1 MSHGPEQ
8 GAATIAATS
17 AAPWR
22 VAYWWSMI
30 FFRKPVST
38 FRDHA
43 LAWIGRVEQAL
54 GIAVALAAAA
64 ILLFE
69 VGLLFVGVIARYFFH
84 RPLVWADELASTLFV
99 WLSALGAV
107 LAMRRNAHMRLTT
120 FISRAAP
127 ARRQQIETATLLVIA
142 AFVLL
147 IAHPAIEY
155 AIDEAIVRTPGLDIS
170 NSWRASAVAACAIL
184 IAVLSI
190 LRLATTSPS
199 LKFLAAGAGIAV
211 LACAALWLARPLF
224 LGLGN
229 YNLAIFFILG
239 VATLVAT
246 GVPIAFAFGIATV
259 GYVALATRAPLTVIV
274 SRMDEGMSHLLLL
287 SIPLFVFLGILI
299 DMTGMARAMVG
310 FLASLL
316 GHVRGGLSYVLLG
329 AMYLVS
335 GISGAKA
342 ADMAAVAPVLFPEMK
357 ARGMKPGELVSLLA
371 SSGAMAET
379 IPPSVV
385 LIVIGSV
392 ASVSIAAL
400 FTGGL
405 LPAAVLALALAIV
418 AYFRS
423 GDDDLSARKRATGAE
438 IGKAFVIAIPAL
450 ILPFLIR
457 AAVVEG
463 IATAVEVST
472 IGIAYAIVAGLF
484 IYRQFDWRRVWPM
497 LVDTASLSGSILFI
511 VGTATAMAW
520 ALTQS
525 GFSRELALLMAKMP
539 GGAAGF
545 MALSIVVF
553 VVLGS
558 VLEGVPALVLLA
570 PLLFPIARQLGI
582 HEVHYSMVVILAM
595 GIGLFAPPFGVGF
608 FTDCAIGNVDPDEAV
623 SRVWPYL
630 GALLVGTIAVAAFP
644 WLSIG
649 FL

>member
-1 MSHGPEQ
+1 VSHATHGEAELAAPHGAVLWINRIEHAL
-8 GAATIAATS
+8 GLAVAIAAAT
-17 AAPWR
+17 
-22 VAYWWSMI
+22 
-30 FFRKPVST
+30 
-38 FRDHA
+38 
-43 LAWIGRVEQAL
+43 
-54 GIAVALAAAA
+54 

-69 VGLLFVGVIARYFFH
+69 VFLLFAGVIARYFVH
-84 RPLVWADELASTLFV
+84 RPLVWGDELASTLFV
-99 WLSALGAV
+99 WLSVLGAV
-107 LAMRRNAHMRLTT
+107 LAMRRSAHMRLTA
-120 FISRAAP
+120 FIGHVP
-127 ARRQQIETATLLVIA
+127 PGLRQKVETVILLVIA
-142 AFVLL
+142 AFVL
-147 IAHPAIEY
+147 IIIYPAIEY
-155 AIDEAIVRTPGLDIS
+155 AIDEAIVRTPGLGIS
-170 NSWRASAVAACAIL
+170 NSWRASAVAAGAIL
-184 IAVLSI
+184 IAIFSV
-190 LRLATTSPS
+190 LRLIATAPS
-199 LKFLAAGAGIAV
+199 TRFLVVSAAAAI
-211 LACAALWLARPLF
+211 LLCAALWLARPLF
-224 LGLGN
+224 MGLGN
-229 YNLAIFFILG
+229 WNLAIFFVLG
-239 VATLVAT
+239 VALLVAG
-246 GVPIAFAFGIATV
+246 GVPIGFAFGIATV

-287 SIPLFVFLGILI
+287 SIPLFVFLGLLI
-299 DMTGMARAMVG
+299 DMTGMARAMVA

-371 SSGAMAET
+371 TSGAMAET

-405 LPAAVLALALAIV
+405 LPALVLALALAAV
-418 AYFRS
+418 AWFRA
-423 GDDDLSARKRATGAE
+423 GDVVARQRATGAE
-438 IGKAFVIAIPAL
+438 IAKTFLIAIPAL
-450 ILPFLIR
+450 ILPVLIR

-463 IATAVEVST
+463 VATAVEVST
-472 IGIAYAIVAGLF
+472 IGIVYTIVVGLL

-497 LVDTASLSGSILFI
+497 LVDTASLSGAILFI

-520 ALTQS
+520 GLTQS
-525 GFSRELALLMAKMP
+525 GFSRELAILMAKMP

-553 VVLGS
+553 VILGS

-608 FTDCAIGNVDPDEAV
+608 FTACAIGKVDPDEAV
-623 SRVWPYL
+623 SSVWPYL
-630 GALLVGTIAVAAFP
+630 GALLIGTIIVAAFP

>member
-1 MSHGPEQ
+1 MAHAIGDKADP
-8 GAATIAATS
+8 AALPDS
-17 AAPWR
+17 A
-22 VAYWWSMI
+22 
-30 FFRKPVST
+30 
-38 FRDHA
+38 
-43 LAWIGRVEQAL
+43 LWIGRLEQAL
-54 GIAVALAAAA
+54 GFIVALVAAA

-69 VGLLFVGVIARYFFH
+69 VVLLFVGVIARYFLH
-84 RPLVWADELASTLFV
+84 RPLVWGDELASTLFV
-99 WLSALGAV
+99 WLSVLGAV

-120 FISRAAP
+120 FIGYAARP
-127 ARRQQIETATLLVIA
+127 LRQRIETAILLVIA

-147 IAHPAIEY
+147 VIYPAIEY
-155 AIDEAIVRTPGLDIS
+155 AIDEAIVRTPGLGIS
-170 NSWRASAVAACAIL
+170 NSWRASAVAAGAIV
-184 IAVLSI
+184 IAIFSI
-190 LRLATTSPS
+190 LRLVATAPS
-199 LKFLAAGAGIAV
+199 TRFLVASVAAAV
-211 LACAALWLARPLF
+211 LICGALWLAGPIF
-224 LGLGN
+224 MKLGN
-229 YNLAIFFILG
+229 WNLVVFFMLG
-239 VATLVAT
+239 VALLVAG
-246 GVPIAFAFGIATV
+246 GVPIGFAFGIAAV
-259 GYVALATRAPLTVIV
+259 GYVALSTSAPLTVIV

-299 DMTGMARAMVG
+299 DMTGMARAMVA

-316 GHVRGGLSYVLLG
+316 GHVRGGLSFVLLG

-371 SSGAMAET
+371 TSGAMAET

-405 LPAAVLALALAIV
+405 LPALVLALALAFV
-418 AYFRS
+418 AWLRAGS
-423 GDDDLSARKRATGAE
+423 DDRVRRQRATGRE
-438 IGKAFVIAIPAL
+438 IAKAFVIAIPAL
-450 ILPFLIR
+450 VLPILIR

-463 IATAVEVST
+463 VATAVEVST
-472 IGIAYAIVAGLF
+472 IGIAYTIAAGLL

-497 LVDTASLSGSILFI
+497 LVDTATLSGAILFI

-520 ALTQS
+520 GLTQS
-525 GFSRELALLMAKMP
+525 GFSRELAVMMGKMP

-608 FTDCAIGNVDPDEAV
+608 FTACAIGNVDPDEAI

-630 GALLVGTIAVAAFP
+630 GALLAGTIVVAAVP
-644 WLSIG
+644 WLSVG
-649 FL
+649 FLK

>member
-1 MSHGPEQ
+1 VAQATHDEAGP
-8 GAATIAATS
+8 
-17 AAPWR
+17 AAPSG
-22 VAYWWSMI
+22 APLI
-30 FFRKPVST
+30 KIIE
-38 FRDHA
+38 HA
-43 LAWIGRVEQAL
+43 LGL
-54 GIAVALAAAA
+54 AVAVAAAG

-69 VGLLFVGVIARYFFH
+69 VGLLFVGVIARYFLH
-84 RPLVWADELASTLFV
+84 RPLVWGDELASTLFV
-99 WLSALGAV
+99 WLSVLGAV

-120 FISRAAP
+120 FIGYTTP
-127 ARRQQIETATLLVIA
+127 ATRQKLETAILLVVA
-142 AFVLL
+142 AFVLF
-147 IAHPAIEY
+147 IVYPAVEY
-155 AIDEAIVRTPGLDIS
+155 AIDEAIVRTPGLGIS
-170 NSWRASAVAACAIL
+170 NSWRASAVAAGAIL
-184 IAVLSI
+184 IAVFSI
-190 LRLATTSPS
+190 LRLVESAPS
-199 LKFLAAGAGIAV
+199 VRFLIVSAAVAILLCG
-211 LACAALWLARPLF
+211 ALWLARPLF
-224 LGLGN
+224 MGFGN
-229 YNLAIFFILG
+229 WNLAIFFVLG
-239 VATLVAT
+239 VALLVAA
-246 GVPIAFAFGIATV
+246 GVPIGFAFGIATV

-299 DMTGMARAMVG
+299 DMTGMARAMVA

-371 SSGAMAET
+371 TSGAMAET

-405 LPAAVLALALAIV
+405 LPALVLALALAVV
-418 AYFRS
+418 AWFRA
-423 GDDDLSARKRATGAE
+423 GDVVARQRATGAE
-438 IGKAFVIAIPAL
+438 ITKAFLIAIPAL
-450 ILPFLIR
+450 VLPVLIR

-463 IATAVEVST
+463 VATAVEVST
-472 IGIAYAIVAGLF
+472 IGIAYTIVIGLLV
-484 IYRQFDWRRVWPM
+484 YRQFDWRRVWPM
-497 LVDTASLSGSILFI
+497 LVDTASLSGAILFI

-525 GFSRELALLMAKMP
+525 GFSRELAILMAKMP

-553 VVLGS
+553 VILGS

-582 HEVHYSMVVILAM
+582 HEVHYSMVVILSM

-608 FTDCAIGNVDPDEAV
+608 FTACAIGNVDPDDAV
-623 SRVWPYL
+623 AAVWPYL
-630 GALLVGTIAVAAFP
+630 GALLVGTIIVAAFP

>member
-1 MSHGPEQ
+1 MG
-8 GAATIAATS
+8 
-17 AAPWR
+17 
-22 VAYWWSMI
+22 
-30 FFRKPVST
+30 
-38 FRDHA
+38 
-43 LAWIGRVEQAL
+43 L
-54 GIAVALAAAA
+54 AVALVAAV

-69 VGLLFVGVIARYFFH
+69 VGLLFVGVIARYSFH
-84 RPLVWADELASTLFV
+84 RPLIWADELASTLFV
-99 WLSALGAV
+99 WLSVLGAV

-127 ARRQQIETATLLVIA
+127 ALRQRIEVAVLLVIA

-147 IAHPAIEY
+147 IIYPAIEY
-155 AIDEAIVRTPGLDIS
+155 SIDEAIVRTPGLDIS
-170 NSWRASAVAACAIL
+170 NSWRASAVAVGAIL
-184 IAVLSI
+184 IAVFTF
-190 LRLATTSPS
+190 LRLALTTPS
-199 LKFLAAGAGIAV
+199 ARFLAVGVAFAII
-211 LACAALWLARPLF
+211 LCFALWLARPVF
-224 LGLGN
+224 MGLGL
-229 YNLAIFFILG
+229 YNLAIFFVLG
-239 VATLVAT
+239 VAILVAA
-246 GVPIAFAFGIATV
+246 GVPIAFAFGIATI
-259 GYVALATRAPLTVIV
+259 GYVALATRAPLTVVV

-299 DMTGMARAMVG
+299 DMTGMARAMVA

-371 SSGAMAET
+371 ASGAMAET

-405 LPAAVLALALAIV
+405 LPAAVLALALAVV
-418 AYFRS
+418 AWFRS
-423 GDDDLSARKRATGAE
+423 ADDDLTARKRATGRE
-438 IGKAFVIAIPAL
+438 IAKAFMIAIPAL

-457 AAVVEG
+457 TAVVEG
-463 IATAVEVST
+463 VATAVEVST
-472 IGIAYAIVAGLF
+472 IGIAYTVVAGLL

-497 LVDTASLSGSILFI
+497 LVDTAALSGSILFI

-525 GFSRELALLMAKMP
+525 GFSRELAVAMSNVP

-553 VVLGS
+553 IILGS

-570 PLLFPIARQLGI
+570 PLLFPIARQIGI
-582 HEVHYSMVVILAM
+582 HEVHYSIVVILAM
-595 GIGLFAPPFGVGF
+595 GIGLFAPPFGVGY
-608 FTDCAIGNVDPDEAV
+608 FTACAIGNVDPDEAI
-623 SRVWPYL
+623 SRIWPYL
-630 GALLVGTIAVAAFP
+630 GALLIGTIIVAAFP

>member
-1 MSHGPEQ
+1 MPLAGPPQ
-8 GAATIAATS
+8 
-17 AAPWR
+17 AAPAHW
-22 VAYWWSMI
+22 A
-30 FFRKPVST
+30 
-38 FRDHA
+38 
-43 LAWIGRVEQAL
+43 GRVEQAL
-54 GIAVALAAAA
+54 GLAVAFVAAA

-69 VGLLFVGVIARYFFH
+69 VGLLFVGVIARYSFH
-84 RPLVWADELASTLFV
+84 RPLIWADELASTLFV
-99 WLSALGAV
+99 WLSVLGAV

-120 FISRAAP
+120 FIGRAAP
-127 ARRQQIETATLLVIA
+127 VLRQRIEVAVLLVIA

-147 IAHPAIEY
+147 IIYPAIEY
-155 AIDEAIVRTPGLDIS
+155 SIDEAIVRTPGLGIS
-170 NSWRASAVAACAIL
+170 NSWRASAVAAGAIL
-184 IAVLSI
+184 IAAFSC
-190 LRLATTSPS
+190 LRLALTTPS
-199 LKFLAAGAGIAV
+199 ARFLVASIA
-211 LACAALWLARPLF
+211 LAIMLGLALWLARPVF
-224 LGLGN
+224 MGLGL
-229 YNLAIFFILG
+229 YNLAIFFVLG
-239 VATLVAT
+239 VATLVAA

-259 GYVALATRAPLTVIV
+259 GYVALTTRAPLTIVI

-299 DMTGMARAMVG
+299 DMTGMARAMVA

-357 ARGMKPGELVSLLA
+357 ARGMKPGELVALLA
-371 SSGAMAET
+371 ASGAMAET

-392 ASVSIAAL
+392 ASVSIASL

-405 LPAAVLALALAIV
+405 LPAAILAMALAAV
-418 AYFRS
+418 AWFRS
-423 GDDDLSARKRATGAE
+423 ADDDLTARKRATGRE
-438 IGKAFVIAIPAL
+438 IAKAFAIAIPAL

-457 AAVVEG
+457 TAVVEG
-463 IATAVEVST
+463 VATAVEVST
-472 IGIAYAIVAGLF
+472 IGIAYTILAGLF
-484 IYRQFDWRRVWPM
+484 IYRQFEWRRVWPM
-497 LVDTASLSGSILFI
+497 LIDTASLSGSILFI

-525 GFSRELALLMAKMP
+525 GFSRELAVVMSKVP
-539 GGAAGF
+539 GGAGGF

-553 VVLGS
+553 VILGS

-570 PLLFPIARQLGI
+570 PLLFPIARQIGI
-582 HEVHYSMVVILAM
+582 HEVHYSIVAILAM

-608 FTDCAIGNVDPDEAV
+608 FTACAIGNVDPDEAI
-623 SRVWPYL
+623 SRIWPYL
-630 GALLVGTIAVAAFP
+630 GALLIATIIVAAIP

>member
-1 MSHGPEQ
+1 MQHAPDG
-8 GAATIAATS
+8 IRS
-17 AAPWR
+17 ASPQ
-22 VAYWWSMI
+22 
-30 FFRKPVST
+30 P
-38 FRDHA
+38 
-43 LAWIGRVEQAL
+43 WIGAVETLL
-54 GIAVALAAAA
+54 GGAVALVAAT

-69 VGLLFVGVIARYFFH
+69 VGLLFWGVVARYVFH
-84 RPLVWADELASTLFV
+84 QPLVWADELASTLFV
-99 WLSALGAV
+99 WLSVLGAV
-107 LAMRRNAHMRLTT
+107 IAMQRGAHMRLTA

-127 ARRQQIETATLLVIA
+127 ATRQKIEVIILLVVA
-142 AFVLL
+142 AFVCIL
-147 IAHPAIEY
+147 AYPAIEY
-155 AIDEAIVRTPGLDIS
+155 SLDEAIVRTPGLGIS
-170 NSWRASAVAACAIL
+170 NSWRASAVAVG
-184 IAVLSI
+184 AVLMAIFSL
-190 LRLATTSPS
+190 LRLPAMAPDRS
-199 LKFLAAGAGIAV
+199 FLATAVIAFV
-211 LACAALWLARPLF
+211 VACAALWWARPIF
-224 LGLGN
+224 MGLGN
-229 YNLAIFFILG
+229 YNLSIFFVLG
-239 VATLVAT
+239 VGVAVAM

-287 SIPLFVFLGILI
+287 SIPLFVLLGILI

-371 SSGAMAET
+371 ASGAMAET

-405 LPAAVLALALAIV
+405 LPAAVLALALAVV

-423 GDDDLSARKRATGAE
+423 SDDDLVERKRATGTQIAR
-438 IGKAFVIAIPAL
+438 AFVISVPAL

-463 IATAVEVST
+463 VATAVEVST
-472 IGIAYAIVAGLF
+472 IGIAYTIAVGIVV
-484 IYRQFDWRRVWPM
+484 YRQFDPRRIWPM
-497 LVDTASLSGSILFI
+497 LIDTVSLSGAILFI

-525 GFSRELALLMAKMP
+525 GFSHTLATSMAKVP
-539 GGAAGF
+539 GGAVGF
-545 MALSIVVF
+545 MAFTIVVF
-553 VVLGS
+553 VILGS

-570 PLLFPIARQLGI
+570 PLLFPIARTMGI
-582 HEVHYSMVVILAM
+582 HDVHYSMVVILAM
-595 GIGLFAPPFGVGF
+595 GVGLFAPPFGVGF
-608 FTDCAIGNVDPDEAV
+608 FTACAIGNVDPDEAM
-623 SRVWPYL
+623 SRIWPYL
-630 GALLVGTIAVAAFP
+630 GALLIGVVVVAAIP
-644 WLSIG
+644 WISIG

>member
-1 MSHGPEQ
+1 VS
-8 GAATIAATS
+8 GAAHGNAAGTSPAAVSWIART
-17 AAPWR
+17 
-22 VAYWWSMI
+22 
-30 FFRKPVST
+30 
-38 FRDHA
+38 
-43 LAWIGRVEQAL
+43 EQAL
-54 GIAVALAAAA
+54 GFAVALVAAA

-69 VGLLFVGVIARYFFH
+69 VGLLFVGVIARYFLH
-84 RPLVWADELASTLFV
+84 RPLVWGDELASTLFV
-99 WLSALGAV
+99 WLSVLGAV

-120 FISRAAP
+120 FIGYAAP
-127 ARRQQIETATLLVIA
+127 ATRQKVETAILLVVA

-147 IAHPAIEY
+147 IIYPAIEY
-155 AIDEAIVRTPGLDIS
+155 AIDEAIVRTPGLGIS
-170 NSWRASAVAACAIL
+170 NSWRASAVAVGAIL
-184 IAVLSI
+184 IAIFSI
-190 LRLATTSPS
+190 LRLVASAPS
-199 LKFLAAGAGIAV
+199 VRFLLASTAIAILV
-211 LACAALWLARPLF
+211 CIAFWFARPLF
-224 LGLGN
+224 MGLGN
-229 YNLAIFFILG
+229 WNLAIFFILG
-239 VATLVAT
+239 VALLVAA
-246 GVPIAFAFGIATV
+246 GVPIGFAFGIATV

-274 SRMDEGMSHLLLL
+274 SRMDEGMSHILLL

-299 DMTGMARAMVG
+299 DMTGMARAMVA

-371 SSGAMAET
+371 TSGAMAET

-405 LPAAVLALALAIV
+405 LPALVLALALAVV
-418 AYFRS
+418 AWFRA
-423 GDDDLSARKRATGAE
+423 GDVVARERATGAE
-438 IGKAFVIAIPAL
+438 IAKAFLIAIPAL
-450 ILPFLIR
+450 ILPILIR

-463 IATAVEVST
+463 VATAVEVST
-472 IGIAYAIVAGLF
+472 IGIAYTIVVGLLV
-484 IYRQFDWRRVWPM
+484 YRQFDWRRVWPM
-497 LVDTASLSGSILFI
+497 LVDTASLSGAILFI

-525 GFSRELALLMAKMP
+525 GFSRELAILMAKMP

-608 FTDCAIGNVDPDEAV
+608 FTACAIGNVDPDEAV

-630 GALLVGTIAVAAFP
+630 AALLAGTIVVAAVP

>member
-1 MSHGPEQ
+1 MPHAPDGVR
-8 GAATIAATS
+8 S
-17 AAPWR
+17 ANPQ
-22 VAYWWSMI
+22 
-30 FFRKPVST
+30 T
-38 FRDHA
+38 
-43 LAWIGRVEQAL
+43 WIEAVETWLGR
-54 GIAVALAAAA
+54 AVAVVATG

-69 VGLLFVGVIARYFFH
+69 VGLLFCGVVARYLLH

-99 WLSALGAV
+99 WLSVLGAV
-107 LAMRRNAHMRLTT
+107 IAMQRSAHMRLTA
-120 FISRAAP
+120 FISRANP
-127 ARRQQIETATLLVIA
+127 ASRQKIEVIILLVVA
-142 AFVLL
+142 AFVCIL
-147 IAHPAIEY
+147 AYPAIEY
-155 AIDEAIVRTPGLDIS
+155 SIDEAIVRTPGLGIS
-170 NSWRASAVAACAIL
+170 NSWRASAVAVGAVL
-184 IAVLSI
+184 IAVFSL
-190 LRLATTSPS
+190 LRLLAIAPSRAFLTTAIVV
-199 LKFLAAGAGIAV
+199 FVAAGA
-211 LACAALWLARPLF
+211 ALWWARPF
-224 LGLGN
+224 FMGLGN
-229 YNLAIFFILG
+229 YNLLVFFVVGVG
-239 VATLVAT
+239 VAVAM

-259 GYVALATRAPLTVIV
+259 GYVALATRAPLTVVV

-287 SIPLFVFLGILI
+287 SIPLFVLLGLLI

-371 SSGAMAET
+371 ASGAMAET

-405 LPAAVLALALAIV
+405 LPAAVLALALAVV

-423 GDDDLSARKRATGAE
+423 GGDDLVVKKRATGAE
-438 IGKAFVIAIPAL
+438 VGRALVIAVPAL
-450 ILPFLIR
+450 VLPFIIR

-463 IATAVEVST
+463 VATAVEVST
-472 IGIAYAIVAGLF
+472 IGIAYTIAVGLV
-484 IYRQFDWRRVWPM
+484 IYRQFDPRRIWPM
-497 LVDTASLSGSILFI
+497 LVDTVSLSGAILFI

-525 GFSRELALLMAKMP
+525 GFSHTLATTMAKVP

-545 MALSIVVF
+545 MAFTIVVF
-553 VVLGS
+553 VILGS

-570 PLLFPIARQLGI
+570 PLLFPIARSMGI
-582 HEVHYSMVVILAM
+582 HDVHYSMVVILAM
-595 GIGLFAPPFGVGF
+595 GVGLFAPPFGVGF
-608 FTDCAIGNVDPDEAV
+608 FTACAIGNVDPDEAMA
-623 SRVWPYL
+623 RIWPYL
-630 GALLVGTIAVAAFP
+630 GALLIGVILVAAVP
-644 WLSIG
+644 WISIG

>member
-1 MSHGPEQ
+1 M
-8 GAATIAATS
+8 
-17 AAPWR
+17 
-22 VAYWWSMI
+22 
-30 FFRKPVST
+30 
-38 FRDHA
+38 
-43 LAWIGRVEQAL
+43 
-54 GIAVALAAAA
+54 
-64 ILLFE
+64 
-69 VGLLFVGVIARYFFH
+69 
-84 RPLVWADELASTLFV
+84 
-99 WLSALGAV
+99 
-107 LAMRRNAHMRLTT
+107 
-120 FISRAAP
+120 
-127 ARRQQIETATLLVIA
+127 
-142 AFVLL
+142 
-147 IAHPAIEY
+147 
-155 AIDEAIVRTPGLDIS
+155 
-170 NSWRASAVAACAIL
+170 
-184 IAVLSI
+184 
-190 LRLATTSPS
+190 
-199 LKFLAAGAGIAV
+199 
-211 LACAALWLARPLF
+211 
-224 LGLGN
+224 
-229 YNLAIFFILG
+229 
-239 VATLVAT
+239 
-246 GVPIAFAFGIATV
+246 
-259 GYVALATRAPLTVIV
+259 ALATRAPLTVIV

-299 DMTGMARAMVG
+299 DMTGMARAMVA

-371 SSGAMAET
+371 ASGAMAET

-405 LPAAVLALALAIV
+405 LPAAGAGAGAR
-418 AYFRS
+418 RS
-423 GDDDLSARKRATGAE
+423 SPSSARATTISSTRKRATGRE

-463 IATAVEVST
+463 VATAVEVST
-472 IGIAYAIVAGLF
+472 IGIAYTIVAGLF

-497 LVDTASLSGSILFI
+497 LVDTASLSGAILFI

-553 VVLGS
+553 VILGS

-608 FTDCAIGNVDPDEAV
+608 FTACAIGNVDPDEAV
-623 SRVWPYL
+623 ARVWPYL
-630 GALLVGTIAVAAFP
+630 GALLIGDDRRRGRSLAVDRVPADKRMIIKELNVAERAWLGRVPPTRWERHYGDRVVRCFVERPAQRLCAAGRSRGAQP
-644 WLSIG
+644 GRRGASLRRRAAELPRASSRRWSAVPRACRRPASGRAIG
-649 FL
+649 WRCCSATASSSRS

>member
-1 MSHGPEQ
+1 VSH
-8 GAATIAATS
+8 AADREAAS
-17 AAPWR
+17 PAAPPQ
-22 VAYWWSMI
+22 A
-30 FFRKPVST
+30 
-38 FRDHA
+38 A
-43 LAWIGRVEQAL
+43 LTLWLGKIERAL
-54 GIAVALAAAA
+54 GIAVALVAAV

-69 VGLLFVGVIARYFFH
+69 VGLLFVGVIARYSFH
-84 RPLVWADELASTLFV
+84 RPLIWADELASTLFV
-99 WLSALGAV
+99 WLSVLGAV

-120 FISRAAP
+120 FISRTRP
-127 ARRQQIETATLLVIA
+127 ALRQRIEVAVLLVIA

-147 IAHPAIEY
+147 VVYPAIEY
-155 AIDEAIVRTPGLDIS
+155 SIDEAIVRTPGLDIS
-170 NSWRASAVAACAIL
+170 NSWRASVVAVGAIL
-184 IAVLSI
+184 IAVFAF
-190 LRLATTSPS
+190 LRLALTTPS
-199 LKFLAAGAGIAV
+199 ARFLTLGVA
-211 LACAALWLARPLF
+211 LAIILCLAFWLARPMF
-224 LGLGN
+224 MGLGL
-229 YNLAIFFILG
+229 YNLAIFFVLG
-239 VATLVAT
+239 VAILVAA
-246 GVPIAFAFGIATV
+246 GVPIAFAFGIATI
-259 GYVALATRAPLTVIV
+259 GYVALATRAPLTVVV

-299 DMTGMARAMVG
+299 DMTGMARAMVA

-371 SSGAMAET
+371 ASGAMAET

-405 LPAAVLALALAIV
+405 LPAAVLALALAVV
-418 AYFRS
+418 AWFRS
-423 GDDDLSARKRATGAE
+423 ASDDLTARKRATGRE
-438 IGKAFVIAIPAL
+438 IAKAFVIAVPAL
-450 ILPFLIR
+450 VLPLLIR
-457 AAVVEG
+457 TAVVEG
-463 IATAVEVST
+463 VATAVEVST
-472 IGIAYAIVAGLF
+472 IGIAYTILAGLF

-525 GFSRELALLMAKMP
+525 GFSRELTAVMSQVP

-553 VVLGS
+553 VILGS

-608 FTDCAIGNVDPDEAV
+608 FTACAIGKVDPDEAV

-630 GALLVGTIAVAAFP
+630 GALLIGTIIVAAFP

>member
-1 MSHGPEQ
+1 MPHAPDGVR
-8 GAATIAATS
+8 S
-17 AAPWR
+17 ANPQ
-22 VAYWWSMI
+22 
-30 FFRKPVST
+30 T
-38 FRDHA
+38 
-43 LAWIGRVEQAL
+43 WIEAVETWLGR
-54 GIAVALAAAA
+54 AVAVVATG

-69 VGLLFVGVIARYFFH
+69 VGLLFCGVVARYLLH
-84 RPLVWADELASTLFV
+84 KPLVWADELASTLFV
-99 WLSALGAV
+99 WLSVLGAV
-107 LAMRRNAHMRLTT
+107 IAMQRSAHMRLTA
-120 FISRAAP
+120 FISRANP
-127 ARRQQIETATLLVIA
+127 VSRQKIEVIILLVVA
-142 AFVLL
+142 AFVCIL
-147 IAHPAIEY
+147 AHPAIEY
-155 AIDEAIVRTPGLDIS
+155 SIDEAIVRTPGLGIS
-170 NSWRASAVAACAIL
+170 NSWRASAVAVGAVL
-184 IAVLSI
+184 IAIFSL
-190 LRLATTSPS
+190 LRLLAIAPSRTFLATAVVV
-199 LKFLAAGAGIAV
+199 FVAAGA
-211 LACAALWLARPLF
+211 ALWWARPF
-224 LGLGN
+224 FMGLGN
-229 YNLAIFFILG
+229 YNLLIFFVVGVG
-239 VATLVAT
+239 VAVAM

-259 GYVALATRAPLTVIV
+259 GYVALATRAPLTVVV

-287 SIPLFVFLGILI
+287 SIPLFVLLGLLI

-371 SSGAMAET
+371 ASGAMAET

-405 LPAAVLALALAIV
+405 LPAAVLALALAVV

-423 GDDDLSARKRATGAE
+423 GGDDLVVKKRATGAE
-438 IGKAFVIAIPAL
+438 IGRALVIAVPAL
-450 ILPFLIR
+450 VLPFIIR

-463 IATAVEVST
+463 VATAVEVST
-472 IGIAYAIVAGLF
+472 IGIAYTIAVGLI
-484 IYRQFDWRRVWPM
+484 IYWQFDPRRIWPM
-497 LVDTASLSGSILFI
+497 LVDTVSLSGAILFI

-525 GFSRELALLMAKMP
+525 GFSHTLATTMAKVP

-545 MALSIVVF
+545 MAFTIVVF
-553 VVLGS
+553 VILGS

-570 PLLFPIARQLGI
+570 PLLFPIARSMGI
-582 HEVHYSMVVILAM
+582 HDVHYSMVVILAM
-595 GIGLFAPPFGVGF
+595 GVGLFAPPFGVGF
-608 FTDCAIGNVDPDEAV
+608 FTACAIGNVDPDEAMA
-623 SRVWPYL
+623 RIWPYL
-630 GALLVGTIAVAAFP
+630 GALLIGVILVAAVP
-644 WLSIG
+644 WISIG

>member
-1 MSHGPEQ
+1 
-8 GAATIAATS
+8 
-17 AAPWR
+17 
-22 VAYWWSMI
+22 VA
-30 FFRKPVST
+30 
-38 FRDHA
+38 
-43 LAWIGRVEQAL
+43 
-54 GIAVALAAAA
+54 
-64 ILLFE
+64 
-69 VGLLFVGVIARYFFH
+69 
-84 RPLVWADELASTLFV
+84 
-99 WLSALGAV
+99 
-107 LAMRRNAHMRLTT
+107 
-120 FISRAAP
+120 
-127 ARRQQIETATLLVIA
+127 
-142 AFVLL
+142 
-147 IAHPAIEY
+147 
-155 AIDEAIVRTPGLDIS
+155 
-170 NSWRASAVAACAIL
+170 
-184 IAVLSI
+184 
-190 LRLATTSPS
+190 
-199 LKFLAAGAGIAV
+199 
-211 LACAALWLARPLF
+211 
-224 LGLGN
+224 
-229 YNLAIFFILG
+229 
-239 VATLVAT
+239 
-246 GVPIAFAFGIATV
+246 
-259 GYVALATRAPLTVIV
+259 
-274 SRMDEGMSHLLLL
+274 
-287 SIPLFVFLGILI
+287 
-299 DMTGMARAMVG
+299 

-371 SSGAMAET
+371 ASGAMAET

-405 LPAAVLALALAIV
+405 LPAAVLALALAVV
-418 AYFRS
+418 AWFRS
-423 GDDDLSARKRATGAE
+423 GGDDVVRRERATGAE

-450 ILPFLIR
+450 ALPFLIR

-463 IATAVEVST
+463 VATAVEVST
-472 IGIAYAIVAGLF
+472 IGIAYTIVAGLL

-497 LVDTASLSGSILFI
+497 LVDTASLSGAILFI

-525 GFSRELALLMAKMP
+525 GFSRELAAVMSQVP

-553 VVLGS
+553 VILGS

-570 PLLFPIARQLGI
+570 PLLFPIARQMGI

-608 FTDCAIGNVDPDEAV
+608 FTACAIGNVDPDDAV
-623 SRVWPYL
+623 ASVWPYL
-630 GALLVGTIAVAAFP
+630 GALLIGTIIVAAFP

>member
-1 MSHGPEQ
+1 VSHASDGVQSAVP
-8 GAATIAATS
+8 AART
-17 AAPWR
+17 
-22 VAYWWSMI
+22 
-30 FFRKPVST
+30 
-38 FRDHA
+38 
-43 LAWIGRVEQAL
+43 WIGSAESLL
-54 GIAVALAAAA
+54 GSAVAFFASA
-64 ILLFE
+64 ILSLE
-69 VGLLFVGVIARYFFH
+69 VALLFVGVVARYVFH
-84 RPLVWADELASTLFV
+84 NPLIWADELASTLFV

-107 LAMRRNAHMRLTT
+107 LATRRNAHMRLTA
-120 FISRAAP
+120 FISRTGP
-127 ARRQQIETATLLVIA
+127 ALRQKIEVIILLVVA
-142 AFVLL
+142 AFVLIL
-147 IAHPAIEY
+147 LYPAIQY
-155 AIDEAIVRTPGLDIS
+155 SIDEAIVRTPGLNIS
-170 NSWRASAVAACAIL
+170 NSWRASAVAMGAAL
-184 IAVLSI
+184 MAVFLL
-190 LRLATTSPS
+190 LRLLVISPS
-199 LKFLAAGAGIAV
+199 LKFLAVTAAIVV
-211 LACAALWLARPLF
+211 LTCAALWLARQLF
-224 LGLGN
+224 MGLGN
-229 YNLAIFFILG
+229 YNLLIFFVLG
-239 VATLVAT
+239 VGAAVAA
-246 GVPIAFAFGIATV
+246 GVPIAFAFGIATA

-287 SIPLFVFLGILI
+287 SIPLFVLLGFLI

-357 ARGMKPGELVSLLA
+357 ARGVKPGELVSLLA
-371 SSGAMAET
+371 ASGAMAET

-405 LPAAVLALALAIV
+405 LPAAVLALALAVV

-423 GDDDLSARKRATGAE
+423 GDDELASGKRATGAQ
-438 IGKAFVIAIPAL
+438 IGRAFVISVPAL
-450 ILPFLIR
+450 ILPFIIR

-463 IATAVEVST
+463 VATAVEVST
-472 IGIAYAIVAGLF
+472 IGIAYTIAAGIL

-497 LVDTASLSGSILFI
+497 LMDTVSLSGSILFI

-525 GFSRELALLMAKMP
+525 GFSHTLAVTMAKVP

-545 MALSIVVF
+545 MALTIMVF
-553 VVLGS
+553 VILGS
-558 VLEGVPALVLLA
+558 ILEGVPALVLLA
-570 PLLFPIARQLGI
+570 PLLFPIARTMGI
-582 HEVHYSMVVILAM
+582 HDVHYSMVVILAM

-608 FTDCAIGNVDPDEAV
+608 FTACAIGNVDPDEAMA
-623 SRVWPYL
+623 RIWPYL
-630 GALLVGTIAVAAFP
+630 GALLIGVIVIAAVP
-644 WLSIG
+644 WISIG

>member
-1 MSHGPEQ
+1 M
-8 GAATIAATS
+8 
-17 AAPWR
+17 
-22 VAYWWSMI
+22 
-30 FFRKPVST
+30 
-38 FRDHA
+38 
-43 LAWIGRVEQAL
+43 L
-54 GIAVALAAAA
+54 
-64 ILLFE
+64 
-69 VGLLFVGVIARYFFH
+69 
-84 RPLVWADELASTLFV
+84 
-99 WLSALGAV
+99 
-107 LAMRRNAHMRLTT
+107 
-120 FISRAAP
+120 
-127 ARRQQIETATLLVIA
+127 RQQIETAILLVIA

-147 IAHPAIEY
+147 IVYPAIEY

-170 NSWRASAVAACAIL
+170 NSWRASAVAVGAIL
-184 IAVLSI
+184 IAVFSL
-190 LRLATTSPS
+190 LRLAVVAPS
-199 LKFLAAGAGIAV
+199 LKFLAVSAALAV
-211 LACAALWLARPLF
+211 LVCLAFWFARPLF
-224 LGLGN
+224 MSLGN

-239 VATLVAT
+239 VAVLVAA

-299 DMTGMARAMVG
+299 DMTGMARAMVA

-371 SSGAMAET
+371 ASGAMAET

-405 LPAAVLALALAIV
+405 LPAAVLALALAVV
-418 AYFRS
+418 AWFRS
-423 GDDDLSARKRATGAE
+423 GGDDLVGAQARDRPPRSAR
-438 IGKAFVIAIPAL
+438 AFVIAIPAL

-463 IATAVEVST
+463 VATAVEVST
-472 IGIAYAIVAGLF
+472 IGIAYTIVAGLL

-525 GFSRELALLMAKMP
+525 GFSRELALAMSKVP

-553 VVLGS
+553 VILGS

-570 PLLFPIARQLGI
+570 PLLFPIARQMGI
-582 HEVHYSMVVILAM
+582 HEVHYSIVVILAM

-608 FTDCAIGNVDPDEAV
+608 FTACAIGNVDPDDAV

-630 GALLVGTIAVAAFP
+630 GALLIGTIIVAAVP

>member
-1 MSHGPEQ
+1 M
-8 GAATIAATS
+8 
-17 AAPWR
+17 
-22 VAYWWSMI
+22 
-30 FFRKPVST
+30 
-38 FRDHA
+38 
-43 LAWIGRVEQAL
+43 
-54 GIAVALAAAA
+54 AVALVAAV

-69 VGLLFVGVIARYFFH
+69 VGLLFTGVIARYSFH

-99 WLSALGAV
+99 WLSVLGAV

-120 FISRAAP
+120 FIVGAGP
-127 ARRQQIETATLLVIA
+127 VLRQKIETAILLVIA

-147 IAHPAIEY
+147 IIYPAIEY

-170 NSWRASAVAACAIL
+170 NSWRASAVAAGALL
-184 IAVLSI
+184 IAAFSL
-190 LRLATTSPS
+190 LRLASVSPS
-199 LKFLAAGAGIAV
+199 LKFLAAA
-211 LACAALWLARPLF
+211 AALTVLVCVALWFARPLF
-224 LGLGN
+224 MSFGN
-229 YNLAIFFILG
+229 WNLAIFFILG
-239 VATLVAT
+239 VALLVAA

-299 DMTGMARAMVG
+299 DMTGMARAMVA

-371 SSGAMAET
+371 ASGAMAET

-405 LPAAVLALALAIV
+405 LPAAVLALALAVV
-418 AYFRS
+418 AWFRS
-423 GDDDLSARKRATGAE
+423 GGDDVVRRERATGAE

-450 ILPFLIR
+450 ALPFLIR

-463 IATAVEVST
+463 VATAVEVST
-472 IGIAYAIVAGLF
+472 IGIAYTIVAGIV

-497 LVDTASLSGSILFI
+497 LVDTASLSGAILFI

-525 GFSRELALLMAKMP
+525 GFSRELAAVMSQVP

-553 VVLGS
+553 VILGS

-570 PLLFPIARQLGI
+570 PLLFPIARQMGI

-608 FTDCAIGNVDPDEAV
+608 FTACAIGNVDPDDAV

-630 GALLVGTIAVAAFP
+630 GALLIGTIIVAIFP

>member
-1 MSHGPEQ
+1 MAHAIGDKAIPVAPP
-8 GAATIAATS
+8 GG
-17 AAPWR
+17 APW
-22 VAYWWSMI
+22 
-30 FFRKPVST
+30 
-38 FRDHA
+38 
-43 LAWIGRVEQAL
+43 IGKIEQAL
-54 GIAVALAAAA
+54 GLVVALAAAA

-69 VGLLFVGVIARYFFH
+69 VALLFVGVIARYFFH
-84 RPLVWADELASTLFV
+84 RPLVWGDELASTLFV
-99 WLSALGAV
+99 WLSVLGAV

-120 FISRAAP
+120 FIGYAAP
-127 ARRQQIETATLLVIA
+127 TIRQRIETAILLVIA
-142 AFVLL
+142 AFVLFV
-147 IAHPAIEY
+147 IYPAIEY
-155 AIDEAIVRTPGLDIS
+155 AIDEAIVRTPGLGIS
-170 NSWRASAVAACAIL
+170 NSWRASAVAAGVML
-184 IAVLSI
+184 IAAFSL
-190 LRLATTSPS
+190 LRLVATAPS
-199 LKFLAAGAGIAV
+199 TRFLIASTAAGV
-211 LACAALWLARPLF
+211 LICGALWLASPIF
-224 LGLGN
+224 LKLGN
-229 YNLAIFFILG
+229 WNLVIFFVAG
-239 VATLVAT
+239 VALLVAG
-246 GVPIAFAFGIATV
+246 GVPIGFVFGMASV
-259 GYVALATRAPLTVIV
+259 GYVALSTSAPLTVIV
-274 SRMDEGMSHLLLL
+274 SRMDEGMSHILLL

-299 DMTGMARAMVG
+299 DMTGMARAMVA

-316 GHVRGGLSYVLLG
+316 GHVRGGLAFVLLG

-371 SSGAMAET
+371 TSGAMAET

-405 LPAAVLALALAIV
+405 LPALVLALALAFV
-418 AYFRS
+418 AWLRAGS
-423 GDDDLSARKRATGAE
+423 DDLVKRQRATGTE
-438 IGKAFVIAIPAL
+438 IAKAFVIAIPAL
-450 ILPFLIR
+450 ILPILIR

-463 IATAVEVST
+463 VATAVEVST
-472 IGIAYAIVAGLF
+472 IGIAYTIVAGLL
-484 IYRQFDWRRVWPM
+484 IYRQFDWRRVWAM
-497 LVDTASLSGSILFI
+497 LIDTASLSGAILFI

-520 ALTQS
+520 GLTQS
-525 GFSRELALLMAKMP
+525 GFSRELAIMMGKMP

-553 VVLGS
+553 VILGS

-608 FTDCAIGNVDPDEAV
+608 FTACAIGNVDPDDAV

-630 GALLVGTIAVAAFP
+630 GALLIGTVLVAAIP
-644 WLSIG
+644 WLSTG
-649 FL
+649 FLR

>member
-1 MSHGPEQ
+1 VS
-8 GAATIAATS
+8 S
-17 AAPWR
+17 AAHSQAAPAASPGAVQR
-22 VAYWWSMI
+22 I
-30 FFRKPVST
+30 EK
-38 FRDHA
+38 
-43 LAWIGRVEQAL
+43 IEQAL
-54 GIAVALAAAA
+54 GFAVALVAAA

-69 VGLLFVGVIARYFFH
+69 IGLLFVGVVARYFVH
-84 RPLVWADELASTLFV
+84 RPLVWGDELASTLFV
-99 WLSALGAV
+99 WLSVLGAV

-120 FISRAAP
+120 FIGHAAP
-127 ARRQQIETATLLVIA
+127 ALRQKIETVILLVVV
-142 AFVLL
+142 AFVL
-147 IAHPAIEY
+147 IIIHPAIEY
-155 AIDEAIVRTPGLDIS
+155 AIDEAIVRTPGLGIS
-170 NSWRASAVAACAIL
+170 NSWRASAVAAGAIL
-184 IAVLSI
+184 IAIFSA
-190 LRLATTSPS
+190 LRLIATAPS
-199 LKFLAAGAGIAV
+199 ARFLAASIAV
-211 LACAALWLARPLF
+211 AVLICAVLWFFRPAF
-224 LGLGN
+224 MSLGN
-229 YNLAIFFILG
+229 WNLAIFFVLG
-239 VATLVAT
+239 VALFVAS
-246 GVPIAFAFGIATV
+246 GVPIAFAFGIATI
-259 GYVALATRAPLTVIV
+259 GYVALTTNAPLTVIV

-287 SIPLFVFLGILI
+287 SIPLFVCLGILI
-299 DMTGMARAMVG
+299 DMTGMARAMVA

-371 SSGAMAET
+371 TSGAMAET

-405 LPAAVLALALAIV
+405 LPALVLALALAAV
-418 AYFRS
+418 AWFRA
-423 GDDDLSARKRATGAE
+423 GDVVARERATGAE

-450 ILPFLIR
+450 VLPVLIR

-463 IATAVEVST
+463 VATAVEVST
-472 IGIAYAIVAGLF
+472 IGIGYAIAAGLI

-497 LVDTASLSGSILFI
+497 LVDTASLSGAILFI

-525 GFSRELALLMAKMP
+525 GFSRELAILMAKVP

-545 MALSIVVF
+545 MALSILVF

-582 HEVHYSMVVILAM
+582 HEVHYSMVAILAM

-608 FTDCAIGNVDPDEAV
+608 FTACAIGKVDPDEAV
-623 SRVWPYL
+623 SSVWPYL
-630 GALLVGTIAVAAFP
+630 GALLIGTIIVAVLP

>member
-1 MSHGPEQ
+1 MAPP
-8 GAATIAATS
+8 GAAAQ
-17 AAPWR
+17 
-22 VAYWWSMI
+22 
-30 FFRKPVST
+30 
-38 FRDHA
+38 HH
-43 LAWIGRVEQAL
+43 WIGHVERLL
-54 GIAVALAAAA
+54 GVAVALAASA

-69 VGLLFVGVIARYFFH
+69 VTLLFVGVIARYLYH
-84 RPLVWADELASTLFV
+84 SPLVWADELASTLFV
-99 WLSALGAV
+99 WLSVLGAV
-107 LAMRRNAHMRLTT
+107 LAMRRNAHMRLTA
-120 FISRAAP
+120 FLSRAGP
-127 ARRQQIETATLLVIA
+127 ALRRQIEALILLVVA
-142 AFVLL
+142 AFVIL
-147 IAHPAIEY
+147 IAAPAIEY
-155 AIDEAIVRTPGLDIS
+155 SIHEAIVQTPGLGIS
-170 NSWRASAVAACAIL
+170 NSWRASAVAVGAVL
-184 IAVLSI
+184 IAVFSL
-190 LRLATTSPS
+190 LRLLVVSPS
-199 LKFLAAGAGIAV
+199 VKFLLISASIAV
-211 LACAALWLARPLF
+211 LVCTALWLARPF
-224 LGLGN
+224 FMRLGN
-229 YNLAIFFILG
+229 NNLLIFYILG
-239 VATLVAT
+239 VGVLVAA
-246 GVPIAFAFGIATV
+246 GVPIAFAFGIATA
-259 GYVALATRAPLTVIV
+259 GYVALATNAPLTIVV

-299 DMTGMARAMVG
+299 DMTGMARAMVN

-357 ARGMKPGELVSLLA
+357 ARGVHPGELVSLLA
-371 SSGAMAET
+371 ASGAMAET

-405 LPAAVLALALAIV
+405 LPAAVLALALAVV

-423 GDDDLSARKRATGAE
+423 ADDDLTARKRATAAQV
-438 IGKAFVIAIPAL
+438 GKALVIAIPAL
-450 ILPFLIR
+450 VLPFLIR

-463 IATAVEVST
+463 VATAVEVST
-472 IGIAYAIVAGLF
+472 IGIAYTIVAGLL
-484 IYRQFDWRRVWPM
+484 IYRRFDVRRIWPM
-497 LVDTASLSGSILFI
+497 LVDTVSLSGSILFI

-525 GFSRELALLMAKMP
+525 GFSRELSIAMSKVP

-545 MALSIVVF
+545 MALTIVVF

-570 PLLFPIARQLGI
+570 PLLFPIARQMGI

-608 FTDCAIGNVDPDEAV
+608 FTACAIGNVDPDVAV
-623 SRVWPYL
+623 SRIWPYL
-630 GALLVGTIAVAAFP
+630 GALLVGTIIVAGFP